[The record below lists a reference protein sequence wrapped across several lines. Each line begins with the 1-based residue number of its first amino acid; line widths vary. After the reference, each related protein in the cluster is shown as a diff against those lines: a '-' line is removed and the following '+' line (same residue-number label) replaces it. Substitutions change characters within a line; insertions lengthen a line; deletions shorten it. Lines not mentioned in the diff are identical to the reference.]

1 MRRILPFALLFT
13 AVALASVAVGRLV
26 FPALSWNRDEVV
38 YLWHLDVLRSG
49 HFASAD
55 GGTASFFRPW
65 LTAAVEGE
73 LFAQYTLGWPLVL
86 LGSDTVF
93 GTPRVGVVAGAVL
106 AVFGVYVF
114 ARVATG
120 DSGLAFASAAVFA
133 LCPAVLIQS
142 GMYLGYLFT
151 LGLGLLF
158 VAAVLHAADR
168 RSRGLAMAAGLL
180 VGWVFMTRPLDAIL
194 WAGVAFGY
202 ALVVRLI
209 DDRRR
214 WRELVE
220 PLVFV
225 VVGALPLFAAT
236 LAYNLRVTGSPTEF
250 PITAADPLDTLG
262 FGLRRIMPGNF
273 SVEYGLVQAVKG
285 SARNALGVPMFLVG
299 GWLGLIV
306 AAVGAWI
313 RRRERSTLLLILL
326 GLAFPAGYAFFWG
339 IFLTAPF
346 ARLTGPY
353 YYLPGFAPLSVLIAA
368 ALRHA
373 FERRRAVGAVL
384 AAALLA
390 VTVPQALG
398 RFEVNREIS
407 DTHRPW
413 AASTANVEG
422 RALVF
427 VEKSQ
432 YLLFINPFSSNG
444 PLLDDRIL
452 YANDKGPL
460 NLGLIE
466 RHPDRRALLQ
476 RSSVDPARL
485 LDYDKVRK
493 PEVSVVPIEIVA
505 GTAVE
510 VLLTADTPVPGGGR
524 VASITA
530 GAGSASQPLPA
541 SEGSATLRWVV
552 ASSAS
557 NAATPDALLVGS
569 ARFGSVTVTVGDV
582 RHSFGYRRSG
592 SKIEV
597 LTPQRRERAEQ
608 QPDGTTT
615 WVLVPETAGFSVEI
629 RPL

>member
-1 MRRILPFALLFT
+1 M
-13 AVALASVAVGRLV
+13 
-26 FPALSWNRDEVV
+26 FPALSWNRDEAV
-38 YLWHLDVLRSG
+38 YLWQLDVLRSG
-49 HFASAD
+49 RFGSAD
-55 GGTASFFRPW
+55 GGAASFFRPW
-65 LTAAVEGE
+65 LTASIDGE

-86 LGSDTVF
+86 LASDTVF
-93 GTPRVGVVAGAVL
+93 GTPRVGVIAGAVI
-106 AVFGVYVF
+106 AVLGVYAF
-114 ARVATG
+114 ARVATE
-120 DSGLAFASAAVFA
+120 DRDLAFTSATVFA

-158 VAAVLHAADR
+158 LAAVLHSAAR
-168 RSRGLAMAAGLL
+168 RSRRLAVVAGLL
-180 VGWVFMTRPLDAIL
+180 VGWVFMTRPLDAII
-194 WAGVAFGY
+194 WASVAFGY
-202 ALVVRLI
+202 ALLVRLL
-209 DDRRR
+209 DDPRR

-220 PLVFV
+220 PLIFV
-225 VVGALPLFAAT
+225 VLGALPLFVAT

-273 SVEYGLVQAVKG
+273 SVDYGLVQAVKG

-299 GWLGLIV
+299 GWLGLV
-306 AAVGAWI
+306 AAAIGAWI
-313 RRRERSTLLLILL
+313 RRRERSTLLMIVL

-353 YYLPGFAPLSVLIAA
+353 YYLPAFAPLSVLIAA

-373 FERRRAVGAVL
+373 FERRRALGAVVAVAL
-384 AAALLA
+384 AA
-390 VTVPQALG
+390 VTVPLALG

-413 AASTANVEG
+413 TASTKDIDS

-444 PLLDDRIL
+444 PRLDDRIL

-460 NLGLIE
+460 NLDLIE
-466 RHPDRRALLQ
+466 RHPDRRPLLQ

-485 LDYDKVRK
+485 LDYDNVRK
-493 PEVSVVPIEIVA
+493 PVVSVVPIEVVD
-505 GTAVE
+505 GKAVE
-510 VLLTADTPVPGGGR
+510 VLLTLHTDVPGDGGG
-524 VASITA
+524 ASITA
-530 GAGSASQPLPA
+530 GEASASQPLSA
-541 SEGSATLRWVV
+541 SGGRAPLRWVV
-552 ASSAS
+552 APSASSAP
-557 NAATPDALLVGS
+557 ADALVAGS
-569 ARFGSVTVTVGDV
+569 GRFGLITVTAGDV
-582 RHSFGYRRSG
+582 RHSFGYRRSA
-592 SKIEV
+592 SRIEV
-597 LTPQRRERAEQ
+597 LTPQRQERAEH